1 MSAYDVFSVIEADGN
16 AGDHDPGLTDAELL
30 HCYRTMLMVRAF
42 DDTAMKLQRSG
53 RIGFSIPNRGIEA
66 TQVGAA
72 SALEKT
78 DWIFPSYRDFGM
90 PLYHGVPVVEMMHNM
105 FGNSLD
111 TAKGRQMAVHFS
123 FDDPI
128 RFLSISSPIGTHI
141 PQGVGVAHAMKLRGE
156 DSVALISFGD
166 GGTSSS
172 GFHSG
177 LNFAG
182 VWRSPA
188 VFLCQN
194 NGYAISMPIE
204 KQTASDG
211 FAVKGEAY
219 GIPGVVVDG
228 NDLLAVRQ
236 VTSEAVARARAGD
249 GPTLIEAQTFRM
261 GGHSTSDDPT
271 RYVPKEL
278 VEEWEKKDP
287 VPRFE
292 AYLASRG
299 LWKEGDHESIYAE
312 CMSEVKEAADAAQ
325 ATPGPGLETIFSDVY
340 AEVPDHIRAQGEA
353 AFDLLQ
359 RKGDAA
365 GGDGEFPL

>member
-1 MSAYDVFSVIEADGN
+1 MSDYDVFTVMGADGS
-16 AGDHDPGLTDAELL
+16 ATDHDSGLSEAELM
-30 HCYRTMLMVRAF
+30 HCYRTMLLVRAF

-72 SALEKT
+72 SALRKT

-90 PLYHGVPVVEMMHNM
+90 PLYHGVEVVEMMHNM

-111 TAKGRQMAVHFS
+111 GSKGRQMAVHFS
-123 FDDPI
+123 FEEPI
-128 RFLSISSPIGTHI
+128 HFLSISSPIGTHI
-141 PQGVGVAHAMKLRGE
+141 PQGVGVAHAMKLKGE

-182 VWRSPA
+182 VWKSPA

-194 NGYAISMPIE
+194 NGYAISMPTE

-219 GIPGVVVDG
+219 GVPGIVVDG

-236 VTSEAVARARAGD
+236 VTAEAVARARAGD
-249 GPTLIEAQTFRM
+249 GPTLIEALTFRM
-261 GGHSTSDDPT
+261 GGHSTSDDPK
-271 RYVPKEL
+271 RYVPQEL
-278 VEEWEKKDP
+278 VDEWEKKDP
-287 VPRFE
+287 VMRFE
-292 AYLASRG
+292 HFLASRG
-299 LWKEGDHESIYAE
+299 LWKEGDRELLYAE
-312 CMSEVKEAADAAQ
+312 CMAEVKEAADTAQ

-353 AFDLLQ
+353 AFDLAR
-359 RKGDAA
+359 RKGDAD
-365 GGDGEFPL
+365 GGGGEFPL

>member
-1 MSAYDVFSVIEADGN
+1 MSAYEMLQVMDADGA
-16 AGDHDPGLTDAELL
+16 AGDHDPGLSGAELQY
-30 HCYRTMLMVRAF
+30 CYRTMLLVRAF

-53 RIGFSIPNRGIEA
+53 RVGFSIPNRGIEA

-72 SALEKT
+72 SALRKT

-90 PLYHGVPVVEMMHNM
+90 PLYHGVALVEMMNNM

-111 TAKGRQMAVHFS
+111 GSKGRQMAVHFS
-123 FDDPI
+123 FKEPI
-128 RFLSISSPIGTHI
+128 HFLSISSPIGTHI
-141 PQGVGVAHAMKLRGE
+141 PQGVGVAHAMKMKGE

-166 GGTSSS
+166 GGTSSI

-182 VWRSPA
+182 VWKSPA

-194 NGYAISMPIE
+194 NGYAISMPTE

-219 GIPGVVVDG
+219 GVPGVVVDG
-228 NDLLAVRQ
+228 NDLLAMRQ
-236 VTSEAVARARAGD
+236 VTVEAVARARAGD
-249 GPTLIEAQTFRM
+249 GPTLIEAVTFRM

-292 AYLASRG
+292 AFLASRG
-299 LWKEGDHESIYAE
+299 LWKEGDHEAIYAE

-325 ATPGPGLETIFSDVY
+325 ATPGPGLETIFSDVN
-340 AEVPDHIRAQGEA
+340 AEDPDHIRAQGEA
-353 AFDLLQ
+353 AFDLMR

-365 GGDGEFPL
+365 GGGGEFPL

>member
-1 MSAYDVFSVIEADGN
+1 VSTYQPITVLGADGG
-16 AGDHDPGLTDAELL
+16 AGDHDPGLSDAELS

-72 SALEKT
+72 SALKTT

-90 PLYHGVPVVEMMHNM
+90 PLYHGVSVVEMMHNM

-128 RFLSISSPIGTHI
+128 HFFSISSPIGTHI
-141 PQGVGVAHAMKLRGE
+141 PQGVGAAHAMKMRGE

-166 GGTSSS
+166 GGTSSL

-182 VWRSPA
+182 VWGSPA

-219 GIPGVVVDG
+219 GVPGVVVDG
-228 NDLLAVRQ
+228 NDVLAVRQ

-249 GPTLIEAQTFRM
+249 GPTLIEALTFRM

-271 RYVPKEL
+271 RYVPDEL
-278 VEEWEKKDP
+278 VQEWEKKDP

-299 LWKEGDHESIYAE
+299 LWSEGDRESIYAE
-312 CMSEVKEAADAAQ
+312 CMSAVKEAADEAQ
-325 ATPGPGLETIFSDVY
+325 AAPAPALETIFSDVY
-340 AEVPDHIRAQGEA
+340 EEVPAHIRSQGEA
-353 AFDLLQ
+353 AFDLLR